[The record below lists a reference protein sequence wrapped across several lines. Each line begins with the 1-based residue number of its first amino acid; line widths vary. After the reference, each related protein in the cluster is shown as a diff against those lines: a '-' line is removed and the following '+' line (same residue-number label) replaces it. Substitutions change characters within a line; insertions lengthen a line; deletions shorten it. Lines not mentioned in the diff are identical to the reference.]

1 MIKKYIIRLQAKG
14 YTRVQIEEEV
24 LKLEIEYPNLP
35 EETLYRMVFE
45 NLRYEINCKII
56 LMGF

>member
-45 NLRYEINCKII
+45 NLRYEINCK
-56 LMGF
+56 LSL

>member
-14 YTRVQIEEEV
+14 YTQNEIEEEV
-24 LKLEIEYPNLP
+24 LKLEIEYPELN

-45 NLRYEINCKII
+45 NLRYEIKCKII
-56 LMGF
+56 LAGL

>member
-14 YTRVQIEEEV
+14 YTEIEIEEKV
-24 LKLEIEYPNLP
+24 LKLKIEYPNLS

-45 NLRYEINCKII
+45 NLRYEIKCKIFFA
-56 LMGF
+56 GF